1 MTEQDWLS
9 STFPEHMYFFLHDST
24 TNWKS
29 RWLGWL
35 GMQRYHVSERK
46 WRLFVCAC
54 CYGILHVIPTEESR
68 QIVVEAERYAEGMI
82 GEDELNAAIAV
93 SMESCERESRRRREL
108 GLSWQRFEV
117 EAINAVGRVHR
128 TEAAGRFGTLRAAA
142 EARAGA
148 AAWQA
153 FVHST
158 EGAEPPRPSAIPA
171 LVLDAQERLE
181 SMRLEELRV
190 ERARQAALLR
200 QIIPRPL

>member
-68 QIVVEAERYAEGMI
+68 QIVVEAERYADGLL
-82 GEDELNAAIAV
+82 GEDEL
-93 SMESCERESRRRREL
+93 SEKQQKC
-108 GLSWQRFEV
+108 
-117 EAINAVGRVHR
+117 
-128 TEAAGRFGTLRAAA
+128 EAA
-142 EARAGA
+142 
-148 AAWQA
+148 QN
-153 FVHST
+153 VHWRT
-158 EGAEPPRPSAIPA
+158 F
-171 LVLDAQERLE
+171 
-181 SMRLEELRV
+181 
-190 ERARQAALLR
+190 
-200 QIIPRPL
+200 